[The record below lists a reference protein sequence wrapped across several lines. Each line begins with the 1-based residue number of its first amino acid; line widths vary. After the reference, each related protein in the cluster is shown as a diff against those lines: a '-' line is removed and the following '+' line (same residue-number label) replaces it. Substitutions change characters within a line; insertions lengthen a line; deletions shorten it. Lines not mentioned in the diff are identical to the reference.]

1 MQENPE
7 QIRLVTSSTC
17 TQAAVVVR
25 IVSCAPTQS
34 HHHFHFMFIASPNR
48 HIDFGR
54 FCCTTKVVNTIALQ
68 LSRSSSFYSLL
79 IDSTSTA
86 PAQPDQQQ
94 QQQQLSHYERHQW
107 PLARRPHCSMF
118 IFSLYYAVFTTSEFT
133 TLRYECAESEFFR
146 YALQSNESIDTTKL
160 HI

>member
-7 QIRLVTSSTC
+7 QIRLITSSTC
-17 TQAAVVVR
+17 THSAAAVVR

-54 FCCTTKVVNTIALQ
+54 FCCTTKVVNTTALQ

-79 IDSTSTA
+79 I
-86 PAQPDQQQ
+86 PLPQHQPDQQQ

-118 IFSLYYAVFTTSEFT
+118 IFSLYYVFMRCSPPANS
-133 TLRYECAESEFFR
+133 LRSMYLN
-146 YALQSNESIDTTKL
+146 ALKVNSFDMFYNRTNL
-160 HI
+160 